1 VSKRAELREAI
12 IKTSLELGSQLGEE
26 GLTMRGIA
34 SRLGVSATA
43 LYQHFESK
51 NQILREIRT
60 FGIQQLWAAMQPA
73 IQANESVADQLR
85 DMCKRY
91 VGFAVDNPW
100 LYTVLMQHEEVN
112 WAALA
117 DKEGELEW
125 PLRPLLELRKL
136 LEQGRNDGAFQ
147 AEYDV
152 VTASLQMWAAVHGL
166 SSLLINGRIDEK
178 HPMFPAPDKNALVD
192 QFARTLV
199 ATLRPNTA

>member
-1 VSKRAELREAI
+1 
-12 IKTSLELGSQLGEE
+12 
-26 GLTMRGIA
+26 
-34 SRLGVSATA
+34 
-43 LYQHFESK
+43 
-51 NQILREIRT
+51 
-60 FGIQQLWAAMQPA
+60 
-73 IQANESVADQLR
+73 
-85 DMCKRY
+85 
-91 VGFAVDNPW
+91 
-100 LYTVLMQHEEVN
+100 MQHEEVN

-125 PLRPLLELRKL
+125 AIRPLLELRKL